1 MLFLFVLLEDIIN
14 KEWLSICRIH
24 FQSLKF
30 LSLRLSS
37 SSSLV
42 NISEI
47 LPSLIHIFTSTTYIH
62 AGRQLGLLLS
72 WKLGPLK
79 WLLGRLKKLLFT
91 IKFSI
96 EVTKPHKEIL
106 NIFFW
111 SVCVWFFCMFQ
122 WSKYFLHLFD
132 FLVAND
138 FTVFICFV
146 PLFLCNLDQI
156 LWVLL
161 KPLYD
166 GFNSYFSIFSK
177 PFKSFILKIKKKHAW
192 RKFCQNILLL
202 YGCLLVENQ
211 TIST

>member
-1 MLFLFVLLEDIIN
+1 MCFVYFSLRTSWL
-14 KEWLSICRIH
+14 KEWFSICRIH

-106 NIFFW
+106 NIFFL
-111 SVCVWFFCMFQ
+111 VCLCLVFLYVSMKQIFSASVWFPSGKWLYCFYLFC
-122 WSKYFLHLFD
+122 
-132 FLVAND
+132 
-138 FTVFICFV
+138 
-146 PLFLCNLDQI
+146 
-156 LWVLL
+156 
-161 KPLYD
+161 
-166 GFNSYFSIFSK
+166 
-177 PFKSFILKIKKKHAW
+177 SFIPL
-192 RKFCQNILLL
+192 
-202 YGCLLVENQ
+202 
-211 TIST
+211 

>member
-1 MLFLFVLLEDIIN
+1 MCFVCFSLRTSWL
-14 KEWLSICRIH
+14 KEWFSICRIH

-138 FTVFICFV
+138 YTVFICFV

-166 GFNSYFSIFSK
+166 GFNSYFLK
-177 PFKSFILKIKKKHAW
+177 PFKSFMMKIKKRQTW
-192 RKFCQNILLL
+192 RNFVRIHMILL
-202 YGCLLVENQ
+202 YRCLPVEYQ
-211 TIST
+211 TTSA